1 MDVISSLENNPN
13 YRFVPIGPDSAA
25 GIIAA
30 VFIILLAVW
39 IYLGLKC
46 GKFLLP
52 AVIRLLVYCSI
63 SAVGYILRIVC
74 NSLLSSLQTADEVNN
89 FVNLYI
95 AANTLTALGNFF
107 LFNAIAAV
115 AKTWAA
121 CSRDPSHLRDNSAA
135 MAFEN
140 KIYRYF
146 NLATLVTMILNIVGS
161 SEANNSIR
169 VASNA
174 IFVAL
179 LVVLM
184 LAIAYYYV
192 TFKSQP
198 RPAYDIAEPVG
209 KHSTGWSHPDL
220 IPGIL
225 FVCSFLL
232 LIAQAFKL
240 SQTLVPVG
248 SPALTN
254 IALIYIF
261 SAAIDLIILIIITI
275 AWRPVFYYGL
285 KDKQMALNKAQTE
298 YDMEQ
303 QNTNSDGYL
312 MNEQN
317 YSASNQPAY
326 YNPPAN
332 PPHTTAPQGYYAPP
346 PNPPPSNQ
354 QGHYNPPP
362 TNPSY
367 GGYA

>member
-39 IYLGLKC
+39 IYLALKC
-46 GKFLLP
+46 GKFLLG
-52 AVIRLLVYCSI
+52 AVIRLLVYCALG
-63 SAVGYILRIVC
+63 AVGYILRIVC
-74 NSLLSSLQTADEVNN
+74 NSLLSSLHTTDEINN

-121 CSRDPSHLRDNSAA
+121 CSRDPAHLRDNTMA

-140 KIYRYF
+140 KLYRYF

-161 SEANNSIR
+161 SNGSNSIR
-169 VASNA
+169 IASNA

-184 LAIAYYYV
+184 FALAYYYV

-198 RPAYDIAEPVG
+198 RPAYDILEPVG
-209 KHSTGWSHPDL
+209 KQSTGWSHPDL

-225 FVCSFLL
+225 FLCSFLL

-240 SQTLVPVG
+240 AQTLVPIG
-248 SPALTN
+248 TPALTN

-261 SAAIDLIILIIITI
+261 SAVIDLIILIIMTI
-275 AWRPVFYYGL
+275 AWRPVFYFGL
-285 KDKQMALNKAQTE
+285 KDKQMALDRAQTE
-298 YDMEQ
+298 YDLEQ
-303 QNTNSDGYL
+303 QNTNSDGYP

-317 YSASNQPAY
+317 YSASNQPGY
-326 YNPPAN
+326 YNQPANLPPA
-332 PPHTTAPQGYYAPP
+332 TAPQGYYPPP
-346 PNPPPSNQ
+346 PNPPPSNKQ
-354 QGHYNPPP
+354 AHYNPPP

-367 GGYA
+367 GGY